1 MTARN
6 TQSNGAAG
14 RPTSISVRQ
23 VRAGILHDALLSD
36 PAAVVVTEDIPR
48 LARFSRW
55 APAVLAAALDD
66 LIDAGLVEEDAY
78 GRLCIHAEPTT

>member
-1 MTARN
+1 
-6 TQSNGAAG
+6 
-14 RPTSISVRQ
+14 
-23 VRAGILHDALLSD
+23 LLSD